1 MYIIKK
7 RKRIIIRI
15 QQSTRIGKIHVA
27 SKYIFPSIVF
37 HVFNAIIYYF
47 FFLFNIKHVI
57 RSFDLHKINVRRTI
71 ISNNPMYTHEHTH
84 TYIYIR
90 SKRQASIFVDGEN
103 VDDFSFNFNNWHRL
117 MKMTRWK

>member
-1 MYIIKK
+1 MCIIKK

-71 ISNNPMYTHEHTH
+71 ISNNPMYTYTH
-84 TYIYIR
+84 TYVYIYIFALNAR
-90 SKRQASIFVDGEN
+90 RRFSSMAKTLTISILIIGTD
-103 VDDFSFNFNNWHRL
+103 
-117 MKMTRWK
+117 